1 MINLIEKK
9 IKKTIQVSYLKI
21 YNISFMHPKL
31 KNNNSHFKIIIVA
44 QNFFKINI
52 LRRHQ
57 IIYNIL
63 SKELKKIIHGIE
75 IFTYTPIEWI
85 KKSKKKIYSVKCKK

>member
-9 IKKTIQVSYLKI
+9 IQKKIKVSYLKI
-21 YNISFMHPKL
+21 YNMSFMHPKL
-31 KNNNSHFKIIIVA
+31 KNNNSHFKIIIVS
-44 QNFFKINI
+44 QDFLKINI

-63 SKELKKIIHGIE
+63 TKELKKVIHGIE
-75 IFTYTPIEWI
+75 IFTYTKKEWI
-85 KKSKKKIYSVKCKK
+85 LQSKKKINYIQCKK